1 MIKNRSIASRL
12 LMGLLGAGLLRGA
25 LWLLRG
31 QRATRRRPPSALQR
45 AHPQVPDTG
54 AYQPTSLER

>member
-1 MIKNRSIASRL
+1 MIKSNSLASRIAL
-12 LMGLLGAGLLRGA
+12 GMLGAGLLRAA

-31 QRATRRRPPSALQR
+31 PRGGHRSDPSLLQR

-54 AYQPTSLER
+54 AYTPNRTEP